1 MRYLKKIKID
11 RNISH
16 RLIHVPMIFL
26 AFKTFDLIF
35 ASIVFLK
42 AFLAKSM
49 TTYKDQGF
57 TTVHIV
63 QMIAPRTENMKIL
76 GFACSHILIRAILQ
90 DFRDFLRYF
99 LMLF

>member
-16 RLIHVPMIFL
+16 RLIQVPMIFL

-63 QMIAPRTENMKIL
+63 QMIAENMKIL
-76 GFACSHILIRAILQ
+76 GFTSSHILIKAILQ
-90 DFRDFLRYF
+90 DFRDF
-99 LMLF
+99 